1 MSKST
6 QRSGTGI
13 TCIEVVDLCE
23 RIYTENPDLP
33 VVGARVLG
41 LFLCVWLGPP
51 WGATC
56 PRRCSPPTLTHDTL
70 VGFGEVGVRFRWYSG
85 VGGLLGH

>member
-6 QRSGTGI
+6 QRSGTRI
-13 TCIEVVDLCE
+13 TRSEVVDLCE

-41 LFLCVWLGPP
+41 LFLCVSGSDLP
-51 WGATC
+51 GAQ
-56 PRRCSPPTLTHDTL
+56 PAPGAARRDLRRLAGHRLTHHRRL
-70 VGFGEVGVRFRWYSG
+70 HAPGRHRPP
-85 VGGLLGH
+85 

>member
-6 QRSGTGI
+6 QRSGTRI
-13 TCIEVVDLCE
+13 TCSEVVDLCE

-41 LFLCVWLGPP
+41 LFLCVSGSDLP
-51 WGATC
+51 GAQPAPGAAVAYDVSQATAS
-56 PRRCSPPTLTHDTL
+56 RIIAAYLDS
-70 VGFGEVGVRFRWYSG
+70 
-85 VGGLLGH
+85 

>member
-6 QRSGTGI
+6 QRSGTRI
-13 TCIEVVDLCE
+13 TCSEVVDLCE

-41 LFLCVWLGPP
+41 LFLCVPP
-51 WGATC
+51 PHAS
-56 PRRCSPPTLTHDTL
+56 SPPTLTHDTL
-70 VGFGEVGVRFRWYSG
+70 VVFGEVGVSFRWYCG
-85 VGGLLGH
+85 VGGWSTKRPYGVLV

>member
-6 QRSGTGI
+6 QRSGTRI

-41 LFLCVWLGPP
+41 LFLCASGSDHP
-51 WGATC
+51 GAQ
-56 PRRCSPPTLTHDTL
+56 PAPGAARRGLRRLAGHRLTHHRRL
-70 VGFGEVGVRFRWYSG
+70 HAPGRHRPP
-85 VGGLLGH
+85 

>member
-23 RIYTENPDLP
+23 RIYTANPDLP

-41 LFLCVWLGPP
+41 LFLCVSGSDHP
-51 WGATC
+51 GAQPAPGAAC
-56 PRRCSPPTLTHDTL
+56 RLP
-70 VGFGEVGVRFRWYSG
+70 
-85 VGGLLGH
+85 

>member
-6 QRSGTGI
+6 QRSGARI

-33 VVGARVLG
+33 VVGVRVLG
-41 LFLCVWLGPP
+41 LFLCVSGSDHP
-51 WGATC
+51 GAQ
-56 PRRCSPPTLTHDTL
+56 PAPGAARRLP
-70 VGFGEVGVRFRWYSG
+70 
-85 VGGLLGH
+85 